1 MKKLFTLI
9 AAALMAV
16 GANAQTAQN
25 LFFGGA
31 GTNATIKTH
40 DGSSLPELFTCTQ
53 QYGAIN
59 LLGGK
64 KSISGDEYKG
74 LKVVFPIS
82 RLLVKKV

>member
-16 GANAQTAQN
+16 GVNAQTEQN

-40 DGSSLPELFTCTQ
+40 DGSSLPELFTCTEK
-53 QYGAIN
+53 YGAIN

-74 LKVVFPIS
+74 LKVVFSI
-82 RLLVKKV
+82 

>member
-40 DGSSLPELFTCTQ
+40 DGSSIPELFTCTDTSVRD
-53 QYGAIN
+53 
-59 LLGGK
+59 K
-64 KSISGDEYKG
+64 K
-74 LKVVFPIS
+74 
-82 RLLVKKV
+82 

>member
-16 GANAQTAQN
+16 GVNAQTAQN

-40 DGSSLPELFTCTQ
+40 DGSSLLNFSHVP
-53 QYGAIN
+53 
-59 LLGGK
+59 
-64 KSISGDEYKG
+64 KSMVPLICSAEKIYFWG
-74 LKVVFPIS
+74 
-82 RLLVKKV
+82 

>member
-1 MKKLFTLI
+1 MKRLFILI

-16 GANAQTAQN
+16 GVNAQTAQN

-53 QYGAIN
+53 KYGAIN

-64 KSISGDEYKG
+64 KLFLGMNTRD
-74 LKVVFPIS
+74 
-82 RLLVKKV
+82 